1 MTFLDSPRT
10 ASCFQF
16 FCVVAHLTSWEKHF
30 RVFSSFP
37 TTFIVTGQSW
47 IRQYAVQENTGALV
61 LDWLVLILCLLNTKM
76 QKGCTDFMPVA
87 ITLVHCRPWKSLPFC
102 VFFFCHSFWSMTKK
116 PKWLLWQ
123 RAFEKNPLQHYCQ
136 HYYWSMNLYSTP
148 SVCGCFSSAETFW
161 TLPLSSLASKTSF
174 K

>member
-1 MTFLDSPRT
+1 MHRILFSVLLCCGTS
-10 ASCFQF
+10 
-16 FCVVAHLTSWEKHF
+16 HLLGKHF
-30 RVFSSFP
+30 RVFSLFP
-37 TTFIVTGQSW
+37 IVTGQSW

-61 LDWLVLILCLLNTKM
+61 LDWLVLMLCLLNTKM

-102 VFFFCHSFWSMTKK
+102 VFLPFFLINDKK
-116 PKWLLWQ
+116 NPKWLLWQ
-123 RAFEKNPLQHYCQ
+123 RAFEKNPLRHYCQ